1 MKNRTR
7 EICTSGSVRD
17 EDGQPPHLLGRR
29 QFLHLTAGA
38 AALPATSRIAWAQTY
53 PTRPVRLIAGF
64 PPGGVVDVFAR
75 LIGQWLSDRLGQPI
89 IIENRAGAGG
99 NLAAEAVVKAPPDGY
114 TLLMIGSNNAWNVTL
129 YDNLRFNFTRDIAPV
144 ASIYRGPAVLVVYPS
159 FPAKSVLELIAYA
172 KSNPGQINMA
182 SGGVGSTQHVY
193 GELFKMMTG
202 VDMRHV
208 PYRGGG
214 PALTDLLAGQVS
226 VMFDTL
232 ATSIEHIRA
241 GKLRAL
247 AVTSATRSEVL
258 PDIPT
263 VGEFVPGYEGTG
275 WQGVGAP
282 RNTPTAIIDR
292 LNQEIN
298 AGLADPRMKA
308 RITDFGYTVFASSP
322 ADFRTFI
329 AAYTE
334 KWAKV
339 IKFSGAKI
347 Y

>member
-1 MKNRTR
+1 MKL
-7 EICTSGSVRD
+7 
-17 EDGQPPHLLGRR
+17 PHRR
-29 QFLHLTAGA
+29 QFLHLAAGA
-38 AALPATSRIAWAQTY
+38 AALPAVSRLALAQVY

-75 LIGQWLSDRLGQPI
+75 LIGQWLSERLGQPI

-129 YDNLRFNFTRDIAPV
+129 YDNLRFNFIRDIAPV
-144 ASIYRGPAVLVVYPS
+144 ASIYRGPAVLVVHPS
-159 FPAKSVLELIAYA
+159 FPAKSVPELIAYA
-172 KSNPGQINMA
+172 ESNPGKIDMA

-241 GKLRAL
+241 AKLRAL
-247 AVTSATRSEVL
+247 AVTSATRSDVL

-263 VGEFVPGYEGTG
+263 VGEFVPGFEGTG

-282 RNTPTAIIDR
+282 RNTPTTIIDR

-308 RITDFGYTVFASSP
+308 RITDFGYTVFASSS

>member
-1 MKNRTR
+1 MKL
-7 EICTSGSVRD
+7 
-17 EDGQPPHLLGRR
+17 PHRR
-29 QFLHLTAGA
+29 QFLHLAAGA
-38 AALPATSRIAWAQTY
+38 AALPPVSHIAWAQTY

-75 LIGQWLSDRLGQPI
+75 LVGQWLSERLGQPI
-89 IIENRAGAGG
+89 VIENRAGAGG

-129 YDNLRFNFTRDIAPV
+129 YDNLRFNFIRGIAPV
-144 ASIYRGPAVLVVYPS
+144 ASIYRGPAVLVVHPS
-159 FPAKSVLELIAYA
+159 FPAKSVPELIAYA

-232 ATSIEHIRA
+232 ATSIEHISA

-247 AVTSATRSEVL
+247 AVTSATRSDVL

-282 RNTPTAIIDR
+282 RNTPTKIIDR

-298 AGLADPRMKA
+298 AGLADPRMKT
-308 RITDFGYTVFASSP
+308 RIAEFGYTVFASSP
-322 ADFRTFI
+322 PDFGTFI

-334 KWAKV
+334 KWANV
-339 IKFSGAKI
+339 VKFSGAKI

>member
-1 MKNRTR
+1 MKLPRRT
-7 EICTSGSVRD
+7 
-17 EDGQPPHLLGRR
+17 
-29 QFLHLTAGA
+29 FLHLVSGA
-38 AALPATSRIAWAQTY
+38 AALPAVARIARAQAY
-53 PTRPVRLIAGF
+53 PARPVRLIAGF
-64 PPGGVVDVFAR
+64 PAGGVLDLFAR
-75 LIGQWLSDRLGQPI
+75 LIGQWLSERLGQPFI
-89 IIENRAGAGG
+89 VENRAGAGG

-114 TLLMIGSNNAWNVTL
+114 TLLQIGAHNAWNVTL
-129 YDNLRFNFTRDIAPV
+129 YDNLSFNFIRDIAPV
-144 ASIYRGPAVLVVYPS
+144 ASIYRGPAVLVVHPS
-159 FPAKSVLELIAYA
+159 FPAKSVPELIAHA
-172 KSNPGQINMA
+172 KSNPGKIIMA
-182 SGGVGSTQHVY
+182 SGGIGSAQHVY

-202 VDMRHV
+202 VDMLHV

-214 PALTDLLAGQVS
+214 PALIDLLAGQVP

-232 ATSIEHIRA
+232 GTSIEHIRA

-263 VGEFVPGYEGTG
+263 VGDFVPGYEGTG

-282 RNTPTAIIDR
+282 RNTPAEIIDK
-292 LNQEIN
+292 LNKEIN

-308 RITDFGYTVFASSP
+308 RIADFGYTVFANSP
-322 ADFRTFI
+322 ADFATFI

-334 KWAKV
+334 KWSKV

>member
-1 MKNRTR
+1 MKL
-7 EICTSGSVRD
+7 S
-17 EDGQPPHLLGRR
+17 RR
-29 QFLHLTAGA
+29 KFLHLAAGA
-38 AALPATSRIAWAQTY
+38 AALPAVSRIAWAQSY
-53 PTRPVRLIAGF
+53 PTRPVRLVAGF

-75 LIGQWLSDRLGQPI
+75 LIGQWLSERLGQQF

-99 NLAAEAVVKAPPDGY
+99 NLAVEAVLKAPPDGY
-114 TLLMIGSNNAWNVTL
+114 TLLMVGSNNAWNVTL
-129 YDNLRFNFTRDIAPV
+129 YDNLSFNFIRDVAPV
-144 ASIYRGPAVLVVYPS
+144 ASIYRGPAVLVVHPS
-159 FPAKSVLELIAYA
+159 FPAKSVPELIAYA
-172 KSNPGQINMA
+172 KANPGKVNMA

-202 VDMRHV
+202 IDMLHV

-214 PALTDLLAGQVS
+214 PALTDLLAGQVP
-226 VMFDTL
+226 VLFDTL

-247 AVTSATRSEVL
+247 AVTSATRLEVL

-263 VGEFVPGYEGTG
+263 VGEFVPGFEAMG

-282 RNTPTAIIDR
+282 RNTPAAIIDR
-292 LNQEIN
+292 LNKEIN

-308 RITDFGYTVFASSP
+308 RIADFGYTVFASSP